1 MLSFDEFQDA
11 LEDVPVSN
19 CLEPPFA
26 EDHRSADML
35 TTDVLSKSAARSGL
49 WSNSRESNPGLTDGN
64 RKFLQTYHSRYVTLR
79 FQYVVI

>member
-1 MLSFDEFQDA
+1 MLHSDSSMLSFDEFQDA

-49 WSNSRESNPGLTDGN
+49 ILVLPGTV
-64 RKFLQTYHSRYVTLR
+64 RKFYTHTFLR
-79 FQYVVI
+79 

>member
-1 MLSFDEFQDA
+1 MLHSDSSMLSFEEFQDA

-49 WSNSRESNPGLTDGN
+49 SGVLNGTQRLVGAT
-64 RKFLQTYHSRYVTLR
+64 
-79 FQYVVI
+79 